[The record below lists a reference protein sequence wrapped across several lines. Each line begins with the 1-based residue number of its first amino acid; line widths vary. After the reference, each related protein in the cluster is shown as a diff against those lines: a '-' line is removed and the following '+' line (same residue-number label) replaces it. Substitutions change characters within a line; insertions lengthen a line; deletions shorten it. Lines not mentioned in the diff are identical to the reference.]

1 MTARRRHFAI
11 GRLLLL
17 VAALAHATPAR
28 SQATD
33 DPFSRA
39 RPEDV
44 GMSSARLRAAM
55 DTVRSLVERESIR
68 GGILIVIR
76 DGKLV
81 FHDTA
86 GWNDLERGLPMRPD
100 QIVTMRSMTKPLVGA
115 AAMMLVQDGKLR
127 LDDRVAKYLP
137 SFDNPRSRGI
147 TISQLLSHTSGLRGE
162 IYNDQVGFGTP
173 FRNLREAA
181 DSVGRRGPETP
192 PGTAYW
198 YSDPGTST
206 LGAVIAVA
214 AGMPC
219 EDFIQ
224 QRLLDP
230 LGMRDSFLMP
240 PDATDPRRAR
250 LSATYRKVNE
260 KWVRYWDPTMAPAVP
275 FFRASGGLYA
285 SGLDYARFLEMMRG
299 HGRFRTKRILDSAF
313 VALALEPHQD
323 AVLTPEERKAR
334 DSFYG
339 FTWTVF
345 SDKYRPVRAPFS
357 PGTFQHSGSDG
368 TIGWVDPAKKL
379 TIVYLTQSRGAA
391 TSRRIV
397 GLVYDALSDAAAPAG
412 TGTQTPPLDVLF
424 VNGRV
429 LDGAG
434 NPWVRRD
441 VGTRGNRIAWL
452 GLASNE
458 HPVARDTVD
467 ISGRYLA
474 PGFIDMHSHADF
486 DVDYGRAAHPL
497 LAQGITTVVLGID
510 GAGTN
515 RVRDEYARYARAGI
529 AVNALQYVGHGAART
544 AVMGPVARAPDAR
557 ELQAMQDYVRQGM
570 QEGAIGLSTGLFY
583 SPGTYATTDEVVALN
598 RVAAEFGGI
607 YDTHDRDLG
616 GSYPGIGF
624 LESMREAIAIGE
636 RAGTPV
642 IFSHIGPQGWANY
655 GKAAEAARLIE
666 AARARGVNVMAA
678 QHPYTSTASN
688 LRAYAIPDWAAEGGR
703 APMLARFK
711 DPASAARLDRET
723 MEMMRIRGGAEKIV
737 FSDPRPNL
745 NGRTLAQVA
754 ADIGL
759 PVPAAVR
766 RLLEDGNAGVMN
778 RDLYDLA
785 NIRFLATRDWMMTCT
800 DGGVPNPRVAITH
813 PRSYGAFSRK
823 LRWLAMEDS
832 AITLPFAIRS
842 MTSLAATF
850 LGLPDRG
857 LVKAGFGADLVIFD
871 LSKVR
876 DRATYEA
883 PHQLSEGMVHVMVNG
898 RFALRDGRPT
908 GVLAGAPLLRGGT
921 AVTP

>member
-1 MTARRRHFAI
+1 
-11 GRLLLL
+11 
-17 VAALAHATPAR
+17 
-28 SQATD
+28 
-33 DPFSRA
+33 
-39 RPEDV
+39 
-44 GMSSARLRAAM
+44 MSSARLREAM
-55 DTVRSLVERESIR
+55 DTVRSFVRQEAIR

-86 GWNDLERGLPMRPD
+86 GWNDMERGLPMRPD
-100 QIVTMRSMTKPLVGA
+100 QVVTMRSMTKPLVGA
-115 AAMMLVQDGKLR
+115 AALILLQEGKLS

-137 SFDNPRSRGI
+137 SFDNPKSRDI

-181 DSVGRRGPETP
+181 DSVGKLGPETP
-192 PGTAYW
+192 PGTMYW

-224 QRLLDP
+224 RRILDP

-240 PDATDPRRAR
+240 PSPSDPRRAR
-250 LSATYRKVNE
+250 LSATYRKVDG

-285 SGLDYARFLEMMRG
+285 SGLDYARFLTMMLN
-299 HGRFRTKRILDSAF
+299 HGRFGTERLLDSGSVA
-313 VALALEPHQD
+313 VALQPHQA
-323 AVLTPEERKAR
+323 AVLTPEERKER

-345 SDKYRPVRAPFS
+345 TDRYRPVRAPFS

-368 TIGWVDPAKKL
+368 TIGWVDPSKQL
-379 TIVYLTQSRGAA
+379 IIVYLTQSRGAR
-391 TSRRIV
+391 TSQRIV
-397 GLVYDALSDAAAPAG
+397 GMVYDAITDAAVPTGNRQQPAL
-412 TGTQTPPLDVLF
+412 LDVLF
-424 VNGRV
+424 LNGRV

-434 NPWVRRD
+434 NPWVRQD
-441 VGTRGNRIAWL
+441 VGTRGDRIAWL
-452 GLASNE
+452 GLASHE
-458 HPVARDTVD
+458 RPVARDTVD
-467 ISGRYLA
+467 IRGLYLA

-486 DVDYGRAAHPL
+486 SVDYGRAARPL

-515 RVRDEYARYARAGI
+515 RVREEFGRYATSGI
-529 AVNALQYVGHGAART
+529 AVNALQYVGHGAARS
-544 AVMGPVARAPDAR
+544 AVMGPVARAPSAE
-557 ELQAMQDYVRQGM
+557 ELRAMRDYVRQGM
-570 QEGAIGLSTGLFY
+570 EEGAIGLSTGLFY

-598 RVAAEFGGI
+598 RVAAEYGGI

-624 LESMREAIAIGE
+624 LESMKEAIAIGE
-636 RAGTPV
+636 QAGTPV

-655 GKAAEAARLIE
+655 GKAGEAARLVE
-666 AARARGVNVMAA
+666 SARARGVNVMAA

-688 LRAYAIPDWAAEGGR
+688 LRSYAIPDWAAEGGQAR
-703 APMLARFK
+703 MLARFK
-711 DPASAARLDRET
+711 DPAMAARLDRET
-723 MEMMRIRGGAEKIV
+723 MEMMHIRGGAEKIV
-737 FSDPRPNL
+737 FSDARSTL

-754 ADIGL
+754 ADL
-759 PVPAAVR
+759 DVPVPAAVR
-766 RLLEDGNAGVMN
+766 RLLEGGNASVMN

-800 DGGVPNPRVAITH
+800 DGGTPNPDVAITH
-813 PRSYGAFSRK
+813 PRSYGAFTRK
-823 LRWLAMEDS
+823 LRWLALDDS
-832 AITLPFAIRS
+832 VITLPFAIRG

-850 LGLPDRG
+850 VGLSDRG
-857 LVKAGFGADLVIFD
+857 LVKPGFAADLVVFD
-871 LSKVR
+871 VSKVR

-883 PHQLSEGMVHVMVNG
+883 PHQLSEGMVHVLVNG
-898 RFALRDGRPT
+898 RFAVREGRPT
-908 GVLAGAPLLRGGT
+908 GVLAGMPLTRGGK
-921 AVTP
+921 AFRGPS